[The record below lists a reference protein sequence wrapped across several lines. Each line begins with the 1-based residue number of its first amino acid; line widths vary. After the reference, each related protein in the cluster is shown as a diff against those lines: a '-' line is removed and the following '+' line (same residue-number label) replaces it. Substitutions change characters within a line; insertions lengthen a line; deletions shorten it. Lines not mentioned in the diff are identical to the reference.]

1 MERFIPKRAFFE
13 PKALDYSLGEKIY
26 KQLKNL
32 HIPIQMTS
40 SHNRISALTGLTPK
54 EAYREAK
61 QTLVVGVKKT
71 TNFAPCK
78 PSAHYQL
85 PLNTSCPGMCEY
97 CYLATTLGKKPYVR
111 LYVNIEEIL
120 AKASAYIEENTPNIT
135 IFEGAATSDP
145 IPTEY
150 LSGLLKTTIEFF
162 GRAPLGRFRFVTK
175 HTDIESLL
183 TANHNN
189 HTCFRF
195 SLNCQPIITN
205 YEHHTA
211 SMEKRILAASQI
223 AAAGYPLGFII
234 APIFYFPGWEKAYQ
248 ELFVTLAEKLP
259 AAAHKN
265 LSLEFITHRFTT
277 RAKNNILSIFP
288 ETKLPM
294 EDKNRQYKYG
304 QFGYG
309 KYIYDK
315 EVMTEI
321 KEFLY
326 QQAKEYFPDAA
337 IDYFV

>member
-13 PKALDYSLGEKIY
+13 PRALDYPIGEKIY
-26 KQLKNL
+26 KELLSL

-40 SHNRISALTGLTPK
+40 SHNRVSALTGLTSRQ
-54 EAYREAK
+54 AYREAK

-71 TNFAPCK
+71 TTFAPCK

-120 AKASAYIEENTPNIT
+120 NKTAAYIEKAAPKVT

-162 GRAPLGRFRFVTK
+162 GRNPLGRFRFVTK

-183 TANHNN
+183 TAEHSK
-189 HTCFRF
+189 HTTFRF
-195 SLNCQPIITN
+195 SLNCEHIIAA

-211 SMEKRILAASQI
+211 PMLERIQAASQV

-234 APIFYFPGWEKAYQ
+234 APVFSFPGWQAEYQ
-248 ELFVTLAEKLP
+248 KLFATLSQNLP
-259 AAAHKN
+259 ASAQSQ
-265 LSLEFITHRFTT
+265 LTFEFITHRFTL
-277 RAKNNILSIFP
+277 RAKNNILSLFP
-288 ETKLPM
+288 ETTLPM
-294 EDKNRQYKYG
+294 ETENRQFKYG

-315 EVMTEI
+315 QMMSEI

-326 QQAKEYFPDAA
+326 EQTVSFFPAAK